1 METKDSKPKVCPY
14 LGLIDD
20 PKNHISYPYEG
31 NACYRGKKPTQVAL
45 SHQRGYC
52 LSDAHTACPGYIN
65 GWVDGF
71 PDSLKAFPPT
81 YKRVLKNKW
90 VWAALG
96 LVLLIS
102 VYFIFQQQINAMGA
116 NLGKA
121 VSSRLTQPTSTAA
134 AEVTSIPTRT
144 PVPPTRTPSPQPTAA
159 ATSTLAATDTP
170 IPTPTSTATE
180 TPSETTEE
188 TIYWVEVITTAL
200 NIRTEPLYRADGS
213 NIVARLVEGDRV
225 EVFEE
230 EKGWLRTERGWIF
243 KAYTRKVAD

>member
-1 METKDSKPKVCPY
+1 MKTKEIKPKVCPY

-116 NLGKA
+116 NFGRA
-121 VSSRLTQPTSTAA
+121 VSSRLTEPTSTATVQA
-134 AEVTSIPTRT
+134 TSMPTRT
-144 PVPPTRTPSPQPTAA
+144 PVPPTRTPSPQPTPTATSTMPPTDTPTPTAA
-159 ATSTLAATDTP
+159 ATEISSTTN
-170 IPTPTSTATE
+170 
-180 TPSETTEE
+180 EE
-188 TIYWVEVITTAL
+188 MPYLVEVITTAL
-200 NIRTEPLYRADGS
+200 NIRTEPVYKADGS
-213 NIVARLVEGDRV
+213 NIVARLVEGDTV